1 MKAPCFSRS
10 YYGTPR
16 PRSWAA
22 RREFA
27 PGQLDEV
34 PDAAAFAGAGL
45 GALEPASLEVFVSV
59 FVSGFVSDLVSDFEL
74 SDLLSE
80 FELSEEDPLLLGA

>member
-16 PRSWAA
+16 PPSIAKCRD
-22 RREFA
+22 FP

-34 PDAAAFAGAGL
+34 PDAAAFEGAGVVVPEL
-45 GALEPASLEVFVSV
+45 ASLVVFVSV
-59 FVSGFVSDLVSDFEL
+59 FVSDSVSDFDP
-74 SDLLSE
+74 SDLGSDFEPSE
-80 FELSEEDPLLLGA
+80 SEEDPLLFGA